1 MIWSFIDSGSAS
13 GLYNMQFD
21 IELAKR
27 AELEKAA
34 FFRLYM
40 WSPYCISLGANQKFE
55 DIKLEKAKSD
65 GIDVVKRPTG
75 GRAILHAE
83 EWTYSAAFP
92 TALGLS
98 SQEIYRRISLALVRG
113 LRTYDEKLIG
123 AELENIKPDFSEALK
138 RPSGAV
144 CFATAAKSEVKFNG
158 KKLIGSAQRKMN
170 GAILQHGSLL
180 CGNYHTKLTDYL
192 EAENSEIEFIKEE
205 MLGKTIDISQI
216 TGKAVD
222 YGKLKQNLIEGF
234 ETEWKIKLSFQN
246 AESI

>member
-1 MIWSFIDSGSAS
+1 MR
-13 GLYNMQFD
+13 FD

-27 AELEKAA
+27 AELEKTA

-55 DIKLEKAKSD
+55 DIKVDKAKQD
-65 GIDVVKRPTG
+65 GLDIVKRPTG

-92 TALGLS
+92 TSLGLS

-113 LRTYDEKLIG
+113 LKLYDDKLNG
-123 AELENIKPDFSEALK
+123 AELETVQPDFFQALK
-138 RPSGAV
+138 KPSGVV
-144 CFATAAKSEVKFNG
+144 CFATAAKSEVKFEG

-180 CGNYHTKLTDYL
+180 CGGYHARLTDYL
-192 EAENSEIEFIKEE
+192 NAGGPEIESIKEE
-205 MLGKTIDISQI
+205 MLGKTIDVSQI
-216 TGKAVD
+216 TGAPVD
-222 YGKLKQNLIEGF
+222 YGKLKGNLIEGF
-234 ETEWKIKLSFQN
+234 ETEWNIKLSFQN
-246 AESI
+246 AESLI

>member
-1 MIWSFIDSGSAS
+1 MIWRFIETGSNT
-13 GLYNMQFD
+13 GQYNMQYD

-27 AELEKAA
+27 AELEKTA

-55 DIKLEKAKSD
+55 DIKLDKAKQD
-65 GIDVVKRPTG
+65 GLDVVKRPTG

-92 TALGLS
+92 TTLGVS

-113 LRTYDEKLIG
+113 LKTYDGKLIG
-123 AELENIKPDFSEALK
+123 AELENIQPDFAEALK
-138 RPSGAV
+138 RPTGAV
-144 CFATAAKSEVKFNG
+144 CFATAAKSEVKFKG

-180 CGNYHTKLTDYL
+180 CGNYHLKLTDYL
-192 EAENSEIEFIKEE
+192 EADAKEIDFIKEE
-205 MLGKTIDISQI
+205 MLGKTIDVSQI

-222 YGKLKQNLIEGF
+222 YDKLKQHLIEGF
-234 ETEWKIKLSFQN
+234 EAEWEIKLSFQN